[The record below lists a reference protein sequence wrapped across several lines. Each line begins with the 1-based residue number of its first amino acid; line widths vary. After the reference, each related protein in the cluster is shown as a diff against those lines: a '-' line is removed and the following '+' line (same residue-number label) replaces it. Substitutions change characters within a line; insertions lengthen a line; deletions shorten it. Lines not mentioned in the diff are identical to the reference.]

1 MKDFTFHTP
10 TEVAFGKESEAR
22 IPSLIRKYGGNKVL
36 IHYGGGSAVKS
47 GLVDEIKRYL
57 SESGI
62 EYVELGGVVP
72 NPLLSKVQEG
82 IELCKS
88 EDVDF
93 ILAVGGGSVIDS
105 SKAIGYGV
113 CYDGDV
119 WDFYDGKA
127 SPKASLP
134 VGAVLTIAAAGSE
147 MSDSSVIT
155 KDEGHLKRGCNSDVC
170 RCRFAVMNPERTK
183 TLPAWQT
190 AAGITDIMMH
200 TLERYFSHETM
211 TLTDSVAE
219 ALLRTTMECGEKL
232 MAHPEDYDLRA
243 QIMWASSL
251 SHNGLTGC
259 GAVADFATHKIG
271 HELSALFGSTHG
283 ATLSVIWPAWAE
295 YVLAEDPGR
304 FAQFATNVLGIT
316 PQATDVDTARAG
328 IASMRSFFTR
338 IGMPTTISSLIGRPA
353 TSDEI
358 ATMASKCTID
368 GSFTPGNFKKLTRQ
382 DVINIYNA
390 AN

>member
-1 MKDFTFHTP
+1 MKDFTFHAP

-22 IPSLIRKYGGNKVL
+22 IPDLIRKYGGNKVL
-36 IHYGGGSAVKS
+36 IHYGGGSAVQS
-47 GLVDEIKRYL
+47 GLIDEIKQYL
-57 SESGI
+57 AEGGI
-62 EYVELGGVVP
+62 DYVGLGGVVP
-72 NPLLSKVQEG
+72 NPLLSKVREG
-82 IELCKS
+82 IELCK
-88 EDVDF
+88 EEGIDF

-105 SKAIGYGV
+105 AKAIGYGV

-190 AAGITDIMMH
+190 AAGITDIIMH

-219 ALLRTTMECGEKL
+219 ALLRTTMECGERL
-232 MAHPEDYDLRA
+232 MAHPEDYGLRA

-295 YVLAEDPGR
+295 YVLAEGPGR
-304 FAQFATNVLGIT
+304 FAQLATNVLGIT
-316 PQATDVDTARAG
+316 PEATAADTAKAG
-328 IASMRSFFTR
+328 IAAMRSFFTR

-353 TSDEI
+353 TPGEI
-358 ATMASKCTID
+358 DTMARKCTLS
-368 GSFTPGNFKKLTRQ
+368 GAFHPGNFKRLSLQ